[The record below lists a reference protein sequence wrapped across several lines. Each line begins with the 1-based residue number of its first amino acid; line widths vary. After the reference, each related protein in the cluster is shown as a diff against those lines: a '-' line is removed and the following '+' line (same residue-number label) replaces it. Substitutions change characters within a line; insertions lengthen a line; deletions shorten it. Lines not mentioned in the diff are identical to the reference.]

1 MVFSRFISF
10 EVGHGNK
17 VRFWDIIFVWAVHDW
32 ELVMLDDFMNL
43 IYFVKIRPEVEDR
56 ICWRI

>member
-1 MVFSRFISF
+1 M
-10 EVGHGNK
+10 H
-17 VRFWDIIFVWAVHDW
+17 WDIIFVWAVHDW

-56 ICWRI
+56 VCWRI